1 MKKLNNNSNDNDL
14 NEFKKNIIK
23 LNELL
28 DEYNLI
34 ETKIIFKNNENNE
47 IYNNENNN
55 VFELSNSLL
64 NNPSFLNLLHNIL
77 YKLYIFYNENNFI
90 EEKYMMLIMNLFFG
104 IINES
109 YHNSKNLR
117 NNKKNLF
124 KFSFDISKLQES
136 NLIYLFNIIIETL
149 LKIKNFSIE
158 YYTSNNESN
167 SIDLSFIE
175 YSFENEIKDY
185 FYKNFSLFKHNI
197 HKLIKILYNELEI
210 NINENK
216 DYVLFIKILI
226 ENKNNFKYLVINKYL
241 REIEKFNINEL
252 TLLNLYENIDFNNE
266 FDILKLIQKLKS
278 LIYLKNQKFY
288 NNGLITNEDII
299 YINKHYLKNE
309 IKINNIN
316 DINKNNLI
324 NNDNNSNDEKEII
337 RENLNIIKNNIEKI
351 NWEFNNDINQIKEE
365 INFMQNKYKKNLSK
379 LNENI
384 KTLELKLEKINN
396 KKK

>member
-47 IYNNENNN
+47 IYNNEKDN

-124 KFSFDISKLQES
+124 KF
-136 NLIYLFNIIIETL
+136 YL
-149 LKIKNFSIE
+149 
-158 YYTSNNESN
+158 
-167 SIDLSFIE
+167 
-175 YSFENEIKDY
+175 
-185 FYKNFSLFKHNI
+185 H
-197 HKLIKILYNELEI
+197 
-210 NINENK
+210 
-216 DYVLFIKILI
+216 
-226 ENKNNFKYLVINKYL
+226 
-241 REIEKFNINEL
+241 
-252 TLLNLYENIDFNNE
+252 
-266 FDILKLIQKLKS
+266 
-278 LIYLKNQKFY
+278 
-288 NNGLITNEDII
+288 G
-299 YINKHYLKNE
+299 
-309 IKINNIN
+309 
-316 DINKNNLI
+316 
-324 NNDNNSNDEKEII
+324 
-337 RENLNIIKNNIEKI
+337 
-351 NWEFNNDINQIKEE
+351 
-365 INFMQNKYKKNLSK
+365 
-379 LNENI
+379 
-384 KTLELKLEKINN
+384 
-396 KKK
+396 

>member
-14 NEFKKNIIK
+14 NGFKKNIIK

-47 IYNNENNN
+47 IYNNEKDN
-55 VFELSNSLL
+55 VFELSNYLL

-149 LKIKNFSIE
+149 LKI
-158 YYTSNNESN
+158 
-167 SIDLSFIE
+167 
-175 YSFENEIKDY
+175 
-185 FYKNFSLFKHNI
+185 
-197 HKLIKILYNELEI
+197 
-210 NINENK
+210 
-216 DYVLFIKILI
+216 
-226 ENKNNFKYLVINKYL
+226 
-241 REIEKFNINEL
+241 
-252 TLLNLYENIDFNNE
+252 
-266 FDILKLIQKLKS
+266 
-278 LIYLKNQKFY
+278 
-288 NNGLITNEDII
+288 
-299 YINKHYLKNE
+299 
-309 IKINNIN
+309 
-316 DINKNNLI
+316 
-324 NNDNNSNDEKEII
+324 
-337 RENLNIIKNNIEKI
+337 
-351 NWEFNNDINQIKEE
+351 
-365 INFMQNKYKKNLSK
+365 
-379 LNENI
+379 
-384 KTLELKLEKINN
+384 
-396 KKK
+396 